1 MAIKQVNDFSPEE
14 RQHILEQL
22 KGGMKLQ
29 EVAMING
36 TSWQAIRAIQR
47 IAEGDMGQRKTT
59 PEERERIWKRAGE
72 VGFAQAAAE
81 NHLSENT
88 ILNWQ
93 WRYNM
98 PDLPGEEDNK
108 PAYNKVYTPEEKA
121 EILAFAQKVGVGDA
135 ARKFHVS
142 TTSIRNWT
150 KQQLQ
155 GQLPSLPRQEQD
167 TLTHHEEAEHEE
179 QQPVSHSTESEQ
191 PVQEPIQQPSS
202 SLQAQD
208 EMQDAIADK
217 TANKAA
223 EKPIQDEVLQ
233 SEPAIEALLPAD
245 PRVRALVARVQELS
259 AEVAIL
265 KERNAVLTRRV
276 EALKASVMNL
286 L

>member
-1 MAIKQVNDFSPEE
+1 MATKQVNDFSPEE

-22 KGGMKLQ
+22 KGGLNLQ
-29 EVAMING
+29 EVARIND

-47 IAEGDMGQRKTT
+47 IANGDMGRRKTT

-121 EILAFAQKVGVGDA
+121 EILAFAQKVGVGNA

-155 GQLPSLPRQEQD
+155 GQLPFLPLQEQEV
-167 TLTHHEEAEHEE
+167 HHEE
-179 QQPVSHSTESEQ
+179 QKPVIHTVEAEQ
-191 PVQEPIQQPSS
+191 PLREDAVQEPIQQPAKSSS
-202 SLQAQD
+202 SLPV
-208 EMQDAIADK
+208 K
-217 TANKAA
+217 
-223 EKPIQDEVLQ
+223 DEVAEEITVQ
-233 SEPAIEALLPAD
+233 REPAIEALLPAD
-245 PRVRALVARVQELS
+245 PKVRTLVARVQELS
-259 AEVAIL
+259 TEIAIL
-265 KERNAVLTRRV
+265 KERNSVLTRKV

-286 L
+286 F

>member
-1 MAIKQVNDFSPEE
+1 MATKQVNDFSPEE

-22 KGGMKLQ
+22 KGGLNLQ
-29 EVAMING
+29 EVARIND
-36 TSWQAIRAIQR
+36 TSWQSVRSIQR
-47 IAEGDMGQRKTT
+47 IAEGNMGQRKTT

-98 PDLPGEEDNK
+98 PELPEDEDNK
-108 PAYNKVYTPEEKA
+108 PAYNTVYTTEEKA
-121 EILAFAQKVGVGDA
+121 EILAFAQKTGVGNA

-155 GQLPSLPRQEQD
+155 GQLPILPLQEQG
-167 TLTHHEEAEHEE
+167 TLAHHEEADHEE
-179 QQPVSHSTESEQ
+179 QQPVLYSTESEQ
-191 PVQEPIQQPSS
+191 TVQELIQQTSS
-202 SLQAQD
+202 SLSGQD
-208 EMQDAIADK
+208 EIQGEIADK
-217 TANKAA
+217 AA
-223 EKPIQDEVLQ
+223 ENPIQDEVVT

-245 PRVRALVARVQELS
+245 PRVRALAARVQELS
-259 AEVAIL
+259 TEVAIL
-265 KERNAVLTRRV
+265 KERNAVLTRKV
-276 EALKASVMNL
+276 KALKASVMNL